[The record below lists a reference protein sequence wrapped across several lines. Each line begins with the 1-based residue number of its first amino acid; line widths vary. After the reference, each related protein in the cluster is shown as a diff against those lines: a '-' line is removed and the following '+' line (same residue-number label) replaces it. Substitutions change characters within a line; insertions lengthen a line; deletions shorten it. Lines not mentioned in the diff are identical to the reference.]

1 MCKPPQAGGAGPRG
15 RGIGRAGRASEGRGG
30 SKGGEGCSGR
40 RLSQAKAWKPL
51 SAQVAQKPTSAW
63 EGCAARGGG
72 KRTPWV
78 GRRPPGPVWGTRQ
91 KAGGRARTPAFCRR
105 LGASDR
111 QQKDLKSPCGD
122 RGHGGIKRWDS
133 EGTGVQGD
141 TTMASG
147 PWRRGE
153 RGGGAASE
161 LATGRFPRRPVSSGR
176 GHEMPDG
183 RATCCGGPRPDA
195 RLSRAKSVSL
205 SPMRRR
211 AG

>member
-105 LGASDR
+105 LGASNR

-133 EGTGVQGD
+133 EGTGVRGD

-147 PWRRGE
+147 PWRRGG
-153 RGGGAASE
+153 RGGGTASR
-161 LATGRFPRRPVSSGR
+161 AGNRPLS
-176 GHEMPDG
+176 P
-183 RATCCGGPRPDA
+183 ATCEQWTRIRDAPRPGHVLWGPQA
-195 RLSRAKSVSL
+195 
-205 SPMRRR
+205 
-211 AG
+211 